1 MVVVLKNYLSIF
13 CKLFRLIA
21 EKINKDERKNEA
33 EIVIQDQ
40 GYEDY
45 EFWNLFGGYPDEI
58 EAEELSVY
66 RHKHPRLYKV
76 CDI

>member
-1 MVVVLKNYLSIF
+1 M
-13 CKLFRLIA
+13 IA

-76 CDI
+76 CNILQLEIFFLSG